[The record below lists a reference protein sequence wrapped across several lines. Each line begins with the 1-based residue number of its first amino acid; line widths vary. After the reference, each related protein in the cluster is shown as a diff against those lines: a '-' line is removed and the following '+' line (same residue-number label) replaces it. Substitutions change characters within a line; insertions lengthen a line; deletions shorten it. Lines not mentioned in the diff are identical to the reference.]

1 MQENLIINLIINI
14 EFILGISVQNSD
26 ILREL
31 LIDTKVK
38 NKKIKKV
45 LKKC

>member
-1 MQENLIINLIINI
+1 MQENLIINI